1 MSGEHRLLRSVLVL
15 TGLLVAFLA
24 LSADSIGLSRGE
36 GISRNQV
43 VMAVIGIATAT
54 AAMLGRRL
62 PAVWRGLGL
71 LLLNTLLV
79 LVLMDLAALAAVKL
93 LARDDLPDRIPAERL
108 AGIRR
113 AQSACVTGEYEPY
126 LVWRARP
133 FQIGMETSDSLGN
146 RTTTGNPSSPD
157 AFEVYVFGGSAAW
170 GAGVPDSSTIP
181 SLLREMLAESLDVPV
196 RVVNMGQI
204 SWVSTQEMIQLS
216 MLLRDGARPDA
227 VITFDGFNDVCT
239 AFDFG
244 MAGVHWDY
252 EQVRARIEGEET
264 SLLRSRAVL
273 ILVEETS
280 TYQLLRRLGVAG
292 ALSSPPPA
300 EARPMTAGAW
310 TALAADVATV
320 FSGNTGFVDSM
331 ASSYGFV
338 AVHALQPTIWTGY
351 KPLTP
356 EEEPLLEGVEGFRR
370 NGTTDEF
377 LTFLHDSYEEIRQA
391 EAGNPRFS
399 DLTGVFDVVDRTVYT
414 DAAGCHFDEAGNRMI
429 AESLCSTIIRSL
441 PAR

>member
-1 MSGEHRLLRSVLVL
+1 VSGSHRFLRPALVVA
-15 TGLLVAFLA
+15 GLLVAVLA

-36 GISRNQV
+36 GISRNQAV
-43 VMAVIGIATAT
+43 IAVIGAAVAT
-54 AAMLGRRL
+54 AAILGRRL

-79 LVLMDLAALAAVKL
+79 LVLLDLAALAALKL
-93 LARDDLPDRIPAERL
+93 LVRDDLPDRIPAERI

-113 AQSACVTGEYEPY
+113 AQSACITGEYEPY

-133 FQIGMETSDSLGN
+133 LQIGMETSDSLGN
-146 RTTTGNPSSPD
+146 RTTTGNPADPD
-157 AFEVYVFGGSAAW
+157 AFEVLFFGGSAAW

-181 SLLREMLAESLDVPV
+181 SLLREMLAESLGVPV

-244 MAGVHWDY
+244 RAGVHWDY
-252 EQVRARIEGEET
+252 QQVRSRIEGEET
-264 SLLRSRAVL
+264 SGLRSRAFL
-273 ILVEETS
+273 ILLEETS

-292 ALSSPPPA
+292 ALSSPPPGGTRPMSA
-300 EARPMTAGAW
+300 EARPV
-310 TALAADVATV
+310 LAADVAAV
-320 FSGNTGFVDSM
+320 FSGNLGFVDSM
-331 ASSYGFV
+331 AASYGFL
-338 AVHALQPTIWTGY
+338 AIHALQPTIWTGD

-356 EEEPLLEGVEGFRR
+356 DEEPLLEGVEGFRR

-377 LTFLHDSYEEIRQA
+377 LAFLHDSYEEIRQA
-391 EAGNPRFS
+391 EAGNPRFV
-399 DLTGVFDVVDRTVYT
+399 DLTDVFDGVDRTVYT
-414 DAAGCHFDEAGNRMI
+414 DAAGCHFNEAGNRLI
-429 AESLCSTIIRSL
+429 AEILCRQIIGGI